1 MFIKIE
7 LSNKF
12 KKLKRFSTEDNK
24 FNFKPGINLIVGKNG
39 SGKST
44 LMSILTNYIDS
55 LSARSKALKRAT
67 DQIEKEKLKKE
78 FNEKFEKGVNI
89 EISDTP
95 CKTFYFDTENTT
107 RTSSR
112 IETMID
118 VTSRWM
124 SHGEF
129 IITVMKKLKDVKENS
144 VVLIDE
150 PETALDFE
158 NILFLEDIFS
168 TLDKSSTQLIC
179 VTHSPILIGSKKYTK
194 NFIKLNNFNV
204 EDYLQNYKNYI
215 NFLSN

>member
-7 LSNKF
+7 LSSEF
-12 KKLKRFSTEDNK
+12 KKLKRFSAGDKE
-24 FNFKPGINLIVGKNG
+24 FNFKPGINLIVGRNG
-39 SGKST
+39 TGKST
-44 LMSILTNYIDS
+44 LMSILTNYIDVLGS
-55 LSARSKALKRAT
+55 RSKALKRAI
-67 DQIEKEKLKKE
+67 DPIEKEKLKKE

>member
-1 MFIKIE
+1 
-7 LSNKF
+7 
-12 KKLKRFSTEDNK
+12 
-24 FNFKPGINLIVGKNG
+24 
-39 SGKST
+39 
-44 LMSILTNYIDS
+44 
-55 LSARSKALKRAT
+55 
-67 DQIEKEKLKKE
+67 
-78 FNEKFEKGVNI
+78 
-89 EISDTP
+89 
-95 CKTFYFDTENTT
+95 
-107 RTSSR
+107 
-112 IETMID
+112 MID